1 METFKIEIKET
12 LFKIIE
18 IESNSVEAAILEV
31 EKLYKSEEIVLDWND
46 YVDTEILQL
55 NSQKSNKMNELPS
68 NNSDFILY
76 TSSDGE
82 VRVDVFINSE
92 TVWLTQKAMA
102 QLFGC
107 TSDNISLHLKNI
119 FNDSE
124 LDKDSVTEEFSA
136 TASDGKKYNTKF
148 YNLDAIIAIGYRINS
163 KQATQFRIWA
173 TKTLKEYIIKGFV
186 LDDKRLKQGG
196 QVFGKDY
203 FEELLERI
211 REIRASERRF
221 YQKITDIYA
230 QCSIDYNAKSDL
242 TLNFYKTVQNKL
254 HWAITG
260 STAAEI
266 IDKRADA
273 DKPNMGLTTW
283 NNSPS
288 GKILKSDTSIAK
300 NYLQEK
306 EIRELNRLVELYLN
320 FAELQAERNIPMK
333 MIEWIEV
340 LDSFLKINRYDL
352 LNNLGRISHEDAIKK
367 ASLEYEKFRI
377 VQDQKFISD
386 FDNETKKLT

>member
-1 METFKIEIKET
+1 MAEIT
-12 LFKIIE
+12 
-18 IESNSVEAAILEV
+18 
-31 EKLYKSEEIVLDWND
+31 
-46 YVDTEILQL
+46 
-55 NSQKSNKMNELPS
+55 P

-82 VRVDVFINSE
+82 VRVDVFVNNE
-92 TVWLTQKAMA
+92 TVWLTQKAMS

-107 TSDNISLHLKNI
+107 STDNISLHLKNI
-119 FNDSE
+119 FKEGE
-124 LDKDSVTEEFSA
+124 LVKELVTEEFSA
-136 TASDGKKYNTKF
+136 TANDGKNYKTNF
-148 YNLDAIIAIGYRINS
+148 YNLDAIIAIGYRVNS

-230 QCSIDYNAKSDL
+230 QCSIDYDSKSDY

-260 STAAEI
+260 NTAAEI
-266 IDKRADA
+266 IDNRVDSH
-273 DKPNMGLTTW
+273 KPNMGLTTW
-283 NNSPS
+283 KNSPD

-300 NYLQEK
+300 NYLSEK
-306 EIRELNRLVELYLN
+306 EIKELNRLVELYLN

-333 MIEWIEV
+333 MNEWVEA

-352 LNNLGRISHEDAIKK
+352 LTKSGKISHDVAIKK
-367 ASLEYEKFRI
+367 AELEYSKFRK
-377 VQDQKFISD
+377 VQDKKFISD
-386 FDNETKKLT
+386 FDKEVKKIKKKK